1 MVNYAQNEQF
11 PMKSVQKEQ
20 WPVNPRYERKYGRG

>member
-1 MVNYAQNEQF
+1 MANYAQNEQF

-20 WPVNPRYERKYGRG
+20 WPVNPRYGRKKG